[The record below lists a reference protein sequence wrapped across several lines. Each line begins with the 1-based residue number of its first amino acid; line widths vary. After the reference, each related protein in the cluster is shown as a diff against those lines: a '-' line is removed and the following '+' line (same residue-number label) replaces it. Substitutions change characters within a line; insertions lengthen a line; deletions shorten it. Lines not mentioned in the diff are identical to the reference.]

1 MLEQGGEPYAAR
13 PFPNGTASRKAHAI
27 VNRLHWEN
35 PNATELERVEAFY
48 KIVSQDEALKGLEY
62 PSGHAT
68 EHWLCVDCGID
79 TAPGFPDGPTT
90 IRDIEAE
97 GASYA
102 SIGGDSEV
110 YMVREAVWAK
120 AGMEP
125 FGGCLCIGCLERRLG
140 RKLKLK
146 RAPQWRCHYFLV
158 RVLRRLVRTNDIPT
172 QGAIPLRLAR
182 VP

>member
-1 MLEQGGEPYAAR
+1 MLKQGGEPCAAR
-13 PFPNGTASRKAHAI
+13 PFSNGTASRKAHAI
-27 VNRLHWEN
+27 VNRLHREN
-35 PNATELERVEAFY
+35 PNATELETVEAFY

-90 IRDIEAE
+90 LREIEAK
-97 GASYA
+97 GASPA
-102 SIGGDSEV
+102 SIGADSEV
-110 YMVREAVWAK
+110 YMIREAVWAK

-140 RKLKLK
+140 RKLKPKDFLSGHSLNGLPGTK
-146 RAPQWRCHYFLV
+146 RL
-158 RVLRRLVRTNDIPT
+158 LNRRKYWHVAT
-172 QGAIPLRLAR
+172 Q
-182 VP
+182 